1 MMIWWEAGMP
11 KVLELS
17 RSIVVAAS
25 VLPFIAQAANSASYE
40 HCLLSYRMVKSPAY
54 TKRLQQGA
62 AAKAAACPDGWET
75 KYGDD
80 DGAMMADPCYGDPKV
95 CSEPMGLADTRTEC
109 GEVSASKLGTA
120 AQIQEAARIFR
131 ELQQSTICHYAQ

>member
-1 MMIWWEAGMP
+1 MAKLLGWG
-11 KVLELS
+11 
-17 RSIVVAAS
+17 RSTIVAALT
-25 VLPFIAQAANSASYE
+25 LPLITQAANTASYE
-40 HCLLSYRMVKSPAY
+40 HCLVSYRMVKSPAY

-95 CSEPMGLADTRTEC
+95 CAEPMGLVDTRTEC
-109 GEVSASKLGTA
+109 GEVSASKLGNA
-120 AQIQEAARIFR
+120 NQIQEAARIFR